1 MPSAAIAPRGGE
13 TLRWWIIAAAVV
25 LVDHVTK
32 WIASELMASRP
43 PVVVTPFFNFVL
55 AHNTGA
61 AFSFL
66 AEGSG
71 WQRWFFAAIA
81 VVAAVLITMLIR
93 RHARERLFCSGLA
106 LILGGAVGNLI
117 DRLAWGHVVDFVQ
130 LHAGAWY
137 WPAFNVAD
145 SAITVGAVLV
155 VLDSLRGRRAG
166 TGKPE
171 EASGA
176 GGPGLK

>member
-1 MPSAAIAPRGGE
+1 MPSATLARFRRGE
-13 TLRWWIIAAAVV
+13 TIWWIIAAAVV
-25 LVDHVTK
+25 LADHATK
-32 WIASELMASRP
+32 WLASELMSARP

-66 AEGSG
+66 AGGSG
-71 WQRWFFAAIA
+71 WQRWFFAGVA
-81 VVAAVLITMLIR
+81 VAAAALIVVLIR
-93 RHARERLFCSGLA
+93 RHAGEKLFCFGLA

-117 DRLAWGHVVDFVQ
+117 DRLAWGHVVDFLQ
-130 LHAGAWY
+130 LHAGGWY

-155 VLDSLRGRRAG
+155 VLDSIRGKR
-166 TGKPE
+166 P
-171 EASGA
+171 
-176 GGPGLK
+176 

>member
-1 MPSAAIAPRGGE
+1 MHSAAAASRGRE
-13 TLRWWIIAAAVV
+13 MLWWAVAAGIVV
-25 LVDHVTK
+25 ADHATK
-32 WIASELMASRP
+32 WLASELMSARP

-71 WQRWFFAAIA
+71 WQRWFFAGIA
-81 VVAAVLITMLIR
+81 VIAAVLISMLIR
-93 RHARERLFCSGLA
+93 RHAGEKLFCSGLA

-117 DRLAWGHVVDFVQ
+117 DRLAWGHVVDFLQ
-130 LHAGAWY
+130 LHAGPWY

-155 VLDSLRGRRAG
+155 VLDSFRGKRGRAAG
-166 TGKPE
+166 
-171 EASGA
+171 
-176 GGPGLK
+176 

>member
-1 MPSAAIAPRGGE
+1 MHSAAAASRGRE
-13 TLRWWIIAAAVV
+13 MLWWAVAAGVV
-25 LVDHVTK
+25 VADHATK
-32 WIASELMASRP
+32 WLASELMSARP

-71 WQRWFFAAIA
+71 WQRWFFAGIA
-81 VVAAVLITMLIR
+81 VIAAVLISMLIR
-93 RHARERLFCSGLA
+93 RHAGEKLFCSGLA

-117 DRLAWGHVVDFVQ
+117 DRLAWGHVVDFLQ
-130 LHAGAWY
+130 LHAGPWY

-155 VLDSLRGRRAG
+155 VLDSFRGKRSRA
-166 TGKPE
+166 
-171 EASGA
+171 A
-176 GGPGLK
+176 G

>member
-1 MPSAAIAPRGGE
+1 VSTPSAGAAGPRGRE
-13 TLRWWIIAAAVV
+13 AVWWAVAVAVV
-25 LVDHVTK
+25 LADHATK
-32 WIASELMASRP
+32 WLASELMSARP

-71 WQRWFFAAIA
+71 WQRWLFAGIA
-81 VVAAVLITMLIR
+81 VAAAALISVLIR
-93 RHARERLFCSGLA
+93 RHAEQRLFCAGLA
-106 LILGGAVGNLI
+106 LILGGAIGNLI
-117 DRLAWGHVVDFVQ
+117 DRLARGHVVDFLQ
-130 LHAGAWY
+130 LHAGGWY

-155 VLDSLRGRRAG
+155 VLDSLRSRPAKG
-166 TGKPE
+166 
-171 EASGA
+171 
-176 GGPGLK
+176 

>member
-1 MPSAAIAPRGGE
+1 MPDAVITFRGRE
-13 TLRWWIIAAAVV
+13 AVWWVVAAAVV
-25 LVDHVTK
+25 LADHATK
-32 WIASELMASRP
+32 WLASELMSSRP

-71 WQRWFFAAIA
+71 WQRWFFAGIA
-81 VVAAVLITMLIR
+81 VVAAALISILIR
-93 RHARERLFCSGLA
+93 RHAAERLFCAGLA

-117 DRLAWGHVVDFVQ
+117 DRLAWGHVVDFLQ
-130 LHAGAWY
+130 LHAAGWY

-145 SAITVGAVLV
+145 SAITIGAVLV
-155 VLDSLRGRRAG
+155 VIDSFRRKPGR
-166 TGKPE
+166 
-171 EASGA
+171 
-176 GGPGLK
+176 GGPDGAT

>member
-1 MPSAAIAPRGGE
+1 MHSAALAAGGRG
-13 TLRWWIIAAAVV
+13 TLRWWLIAAAVV
-25 LVDHVTK
+25 LADHTTK
-32 WIASELMASRP
+32 WLASDLLASRP
-43 PVVVTPFFNFVL
+43 RVVMTPFFNFVL

-81 VVAAVLITMLIR
+81 VIAVVLISMLIR
-93 RHARERLFCSGLA
+93 RHAAERLFCAGLA
-106 LILGGAVGNLI
+106 LILGGAIGNLI
-117 DRLAWGHVVDFVQ
+117 DRLAWGHVVDFLE
-130 LHAGAWY
+130 LHAGGWY

-155 VLDSLRGRRAG
+155 ILDSLRGKAH
-166 TGKPE
+166 T
-171 EASGA
+171 SGRDGA
-176 GGPGLK
+176 A

>member
-1 MPSAAIAPRGGE
+1 MHSAAAASRGRE
-13 TLRWWIIAAAVV
+13 MLWWAVAAGVV
-25 LVDHVTK
+25 VADHATK
-32 WIASELMASRP
+32 WLASELMSARP
-43 PVVVTPFFNFVL
+43 PVVVTSFFNFVL

-71 WQRWFFAAIA
+71 WQRWFFAGIA
-81 VVAAVLITMLIR
+81 VIAAVLISMLIR
-93 RHARERLFCSGLA
+93 RHAGERLFCSGLA

-117 DRLAWGHVVDFVQ
+117 DRLAWGHVVDFLQ
-130 LHAGAWY
+130 LHAGPWY

-155 VLDSLRGRRAG
+155 VLDSFRGKRGRAAG
-166 TGKPE
+166 
-171 EASGA
+171 
-176 GGPGLK
+176 

>member
-1 MPSAAIAPRGGE
+1 MHSVAVPSRARDA
-13 TLRWWIIAAAVV
+13 LRWWVIAGAVV
-25 LVDHVTK
+25 LADHVTK
-32 WIASELMASRP
+32 WLASELMSSRP
-43 PVVVTPFFNFVL
+43 PFVVTPFFNFVL

-81 VVAAVLITMLIR
+81 VVAAVLISMLIR
-93 RHARERLFCSGLA
+93 RHAGEKLFCTGLS

-117 DRLAWGHVVDFVQ
+117 DRLAWGHVVDFLQ
-130 LHAGAWY
+130 LHAGGWY

-155 VLDSLRGRRAG
+155 VLDSLRG
-166 TGKPE
+166 K
-171 EASGA
+171 ASG
-176 GGPGLK
+176 PGRDGAA

>member
-1 MPSAAIAPRGGE
+1 MPSEGAAASRGRE
-13 TLRWWIIAAAVV
+13 AVWWAVAAAVV
-25 LVDHVTK
+25 LADHLTK
-32 WIASELMASRP
+32 WLASELMSSRP

-66 AEGSG
+66 ADGSG
-71 WQRWFFAAIA
+71 WQRWLFAGIA
-81 VVAAVLITMLIR
+81 VAAAALISVLIR
-93 RHARERLFCSGLA
+93 RHAQQRLFCTGLA
-106 LILGGAVGNLI
+106 LILGGAIGNLI
-117 DRLAWGHVVDFVQ
+117 DRLARGHVVDFLQ

-155 VLDSLRGRRAG
+155 VLDSLRGRSERD
-166 TGKPE
+166 
-171 EASGA
+171 
-176 GGPGLK
+176 

>member
-1 MPSAAIAPRGGE
+1 MPSEGAAASRGRE
-13 TLRWWIIAAAVV
+13 AVWWAVAAAVV
-25 LVDHVTK
+25 LADHLTK
-32 WIASELMASRP
+32 WLASELMSSRP

-66 AEGSG
+66 ADGSG
-71 WQRWFFAAIA
+71 WQRWLFAGIA
-81 VVAAVLITMLIR
+81 VAAAALISVLIR
-93 RHARERLFCSGLA
+93 RHARQRLFCTGLA
-106 LILGGAVGNLI
+106 LILGGAIGNLI
-117 DRLAWGHVVDFVQ
+117 DRLARGHVVDFLQ

-155 VLDSLRGRRAG
+155 VLDSLRGRSERD
-166 TGKPE
+166 
-171 EASGA
+171 
-176 GGPGLK
+176 